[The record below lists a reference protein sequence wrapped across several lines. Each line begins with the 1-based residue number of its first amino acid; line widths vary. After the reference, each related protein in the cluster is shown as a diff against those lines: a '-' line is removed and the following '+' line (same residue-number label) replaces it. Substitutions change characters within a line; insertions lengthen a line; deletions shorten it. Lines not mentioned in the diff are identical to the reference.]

1 MIGTILLSALA
12 EKLGGERFGDDI
24 EVSVLSTDTRAIK
37 KGDTY
42 LALVGENFNGN
53 EFVDEAFSKGAVAAI
68 VSDIGPENS
77 QPLIQVKD
85 THIALGKIASLS
97 RQKSIA
103 KVIALT
109 GSQGKTTVKEMIG
122 AILNCEGETLI
133 TQANLNNTIGVPLTL
148 LQINESHKYAVIE
161 MGADCHGEVEFSATI
176 TKPDIALLTNANAA
190 HIEGFGSLQGIVQ
203 AKGEII
209 DPTPEDASIILN
221 ADDPSVEQW
230 IQRAGKRN
238 VLLFSEANSSA
249 DCYAENIEVAEKGI
263 VSFDLHTPKGE
274 EQITLKVLG
283 RHNVI
288 NAAAAALAA
297 QTSGASLASI
307 KTGLESLVPVQS
319 RLNPI
324 IGLRDCCVVDD
335 TYNASLNSFKAA
347 IDVLMFFPEKKIL
360 VAGDMKEL
368 GTEAEDSHRQV
379 GAYAADAGVEDLWA
393 VGELSKLTAEG
404 FGPNS
409 KSFDSMQELISAC
422 KAAANNDVVFLVK
435 GSRGAHMEDVVRELT
450 AVGGD

>member
-1 MIGTILLSALA
+1 MLSALA
-12 EKLGGERFGDDI
+12 EQLGGERFGDDI

-53 EFVDEAFSKGAVAAI
+53 EFVAEAFSKGAVAAI

-297 QTSGASLASI
+297 QSSGASLASI
-307 KTGLESLVPVQS
+307 KKGLEFLAPVQR

-379 GAYAADAGVEDLWA
+379 GVYAAQACVEDLWA
-393 VGELSKLTAEG
+393 VGELSKLTAEA
-404 FGPNS
+404 FGSNS

-422 KAAANNDVVFLVK
+422 KAAANNNVVFLVK

-450 AVGGD
+450 VGGGD

>member
-1 MIGTILLSALA
+1 MLSALA
-12 EKLGGERFGDDI
+12 EQLGGERFGDDI
-24 EVSVLSTDTRAIK
+24 EVSMLSTDTRAIK

-42 LALVGENFNGN
+42 LALVGDNFNGN
-53 EFVDEAFSKGAVAAI
+53 EFVADAFSKGAVAAI
-68 VSDIGPENS
+68 VSDTGTENS
-77 QPLIQVKD
+77 QPLIKVKD

-176 TKPDIALLTNANAA
+176 TNPDIALLTNANAA

-249 DCYAENIEVAEKGI
+249 DCYAENIKVAEKGI
-263 VSFDLHTPKGE
+263 VSFDLHTPQGE

-297 QTSGASLASI
+297 QSSGASLASI
-307 KTGLESLVPVQS
+307 KKGLEFLAPVKR

-335 TYNASLNSFKAA
+335 TYNASPNSFKAA
-347 IDVLMFFPEKKIL
+347 IDVLMFFPEKKVL
-360 VAGDMKEL
+360 VVGDMKEL

-379 GAYAADAGVEDLWA
+379 GVYAAEVGVEDLWA

-435 GSRGAHMEDVVRELT
+435 GSRGAHMEEVVGELT
-450 AVGGD
+450 AGGGD

>member
-53 EFVDEAFSKGAVAAI
+53 EFVAEAFSKGAVAAI

-176 TKPDIALLTNANAA
+176 TNPDIALLTNANAA

-263 VSFDLHTPKGE
+263 VSFDLHTPQGE

-297 QTSGASLASI
+297 QSSGASLASI
-307 KTGLESLVPVQS
+307 KKGLEFLAPVKR

-335 TYNASLNSFKAA
+335 TYNASPNSFKAA
-347 IDVLMFFPEKKIL
+347 IDVLMFFPEKKVL
-360 VAGDMKEL
+360 VVGDMKEL

-379 GAYAADAGVEDLWA
+379 GLYAAEVGVEDLWA

-435 GSRGAHMEDVVRELT
+435 GSRGAHMEEVVGELT
-450 AVGGD
+450 AGGGN